1 MDVFFSKERQRQE
14 LALWIVT
21 AGKAQAEGVRERTH
35 VRDRAS
41 EDCNA
46 VQVAQ
51 DAVIIGSVA
60 QVVRAHP

>member
-1 MDVFFSKERQRQE
+1 MKQE
-14 LALWIVT
+14 LALQIVA
-21 AGKAQAEGVRERTH
+21 AGQAQAERVRERTG
-35 VRDRAS
+35 VRDRVS

-51 DAVIIGSVA
+51 DVVIIGSVA